1 MEDFN
6 IPAVDKLDVVDLIRF
21 LYAIERH
28 SLPTTLPPY
37 LLFDGFYLTHLNE
50 DGEEISYDVGILGL
64 FSHRADDDVW
74 YIFFSE
80 DPIPYDNHNE
90 NEIVVLVIKK
100 GICNY
105 YEGTYEE
112 DDTIQFAEGEVKRI
126 FSMSENC
133 FLEDL

>member
-1 MEDFN
+1 MG
-6 IPAVDKLDVVDLIRF
+6 DLIRF
-21 LYAIERH
+21 LYAIERY
-28 SLPTTLPPY
+28 SLPTTLPPC

-64 FSHRADDDVW
+64 FSHRTDDVW

-80 DPIPYDNHNE
+80 DPIPYDNYNE
-90 NEIVVLVIKK
+90 NEIVVLVIEK

-105 YEGTYEE
+105 YDGTYGE
-112 DDTIQFAEGEVKRI
+112 DDTIQFAEGEVRRI